1 MDISSKIFAQLEINR
16 APIDASASV
25 TSGSELTRDRQRMK
39 ERVLLM
45 KLQGSYVNL
54 TMKLQE
60 SYVVFSYKSTKDSSK
75 PEKKLSFFPS
85 CQF

>member
-1 MDISSKIFAQLEINR
+1 
-16 APIDASASV
+16 
-25 TSGSELTRDRQRMK
+25 MK

-60 SYVVFSYKSTKDSSK
+60 SYVVFSYKSMSGVKNTKVGIVKKHNKIPD
-75 PEKKLSFFPS
+75 PENCSDIRAVTFDRICLSRI
-85 CQF
+85 QI